1 MKSFGEIIS
10 TLLVRHNCVI
20 LPNFGGF
27 VARVSPAHIDET
39 RGIITPPRK
48 AILFNQQLTNSDG
61 LLISEYALAN
71 EVTYTEAQATIHG
84 IIDLWN
90 DELKSGKR
98 IGIERVGELHLDIH
112 GRLSF
117 VQDRFFNLLLSSY
130 GLGVAKFIPISEKVL
145 ENVEDSSVSKQE
157 KSLIERMEEQ
167 VDLTIIQ
174 HPATRIK
181 SSKWKYV
188 AAAACFLPIAF
199 YSFWIPTKT
208 NALESGMISINDF
221 NPFNAVKPAIYKQ
234 IENNIKG
241 ENLDEEKSLEDQ
253 INELPSDTY
262 SYSYEFDETLF
273 IPIKLKPSNSVS
285 IPAIIPVVQPIP
297 VVKNTEKPVVINTA
311 NTIQFSGVKSGVKY
325 AVVGCFSEISNAK
338 SYVETLK
345 NEGFNAQFLDVK
357 NGLYRISIDSST
369 TADSLQPT
377 IQKAQAKGYNTW
389 ILK

>member
-208 NALESGMISINDF
+208 NALESGMISIHDF
-221 NPFNAVKPAIYKQ
+221 NPFNAVKPAKYQQ

-241 ENLDEEKSLEDQ
+241 ENLVDEKSLEDQ

-273 IPIKLKPSNSVS
+273 IPIKLKTTSSVS
-285 IPAIIPVVQPIP
+285 IPVVIPVAQPIA
-297 VVKNTEKPVVINTA
+297 VVKNSEKVVSVNTD

-338 SYVETLK
+338 NYVETLK